1 MGASPPNPPGFMAL
15 RATTHSARRSLWIA
29 LLWQFVQF
37 NICSIVPVILF
48 RCICPVGIWSI
59 KYLFRYP
66 LAQLTFCSIDFCS
79 TDFLFN
85 WFLFN
90 WHFVQL
96 FCSIVLVQFGLGEST
111 CHHARYLINKLDWKE
126 RKEGRE
132 RRDRRIRG
140 WMYYRSNWQREKRE
154 RKSNPFLSLLVGH
167 VAKIPFF
174 VSPSFSDDNGAIR
187 SKITFEQ
194 FNLAIKFKSHFSR
207 HIPRPSFHGN
217 AGRL

>member
-1 MGASPPNPPGFMAL
+1 MVWINCGLDSCGLDGGWNSSRVWGNYYILQNSWFGSIVAWIYGAWISMKVVKGLRKLLHPPELMVWINCGLDSCGLDKHESYQGFELLHIEWGASPPNPPGFMAL

-111 CHHARYLINKLDWKE
+111 CHLTLQ
-126 RKEGRE
+126 
-132 RRDRRIRG
+132 
-140 WMYYRSNWQREKRE
+140 YR
-154 RKSNPFLSLLVGH
+154 PFLMEKVY
-167 VAKIPFF
+167 I
-174 VSPSFSDDNGAIR
+174 
-187 SKITFEQ
+187 
-194 FNLAIKFKSHFSR
+194 
-207 HIPRPSFHGN
+207 
-217 AGRL
+217 

>member
-1 MGASPPNPPGFMAL
+1 MVWINCGLDSCGLDKHESYQGFELLHIEWGASPPNPPGFMAL

-111 CHHARYLINKLDWKE
+111 CHRGEQRFRSLMECAKWHKCATNTICIRHDALHDRWPRLSVPCETFTCRVEARFYD
-126 RKEGRE
+126 
-132 RRDRRIRG
+132 
-140 WMYYRSNWQREKRE
+140 
-154 RKSNPFLSLLVGH
+154 LVQ
-167 VAKIPFF
+167 VL
-174 VSPSFSDDNGAIR
+174 PS
-187 SKITFEQ
+187 KTY
-194 FNLAIKFKSHFSR
+194 
-207 HIPRPSFHGN
+207 
-217 AGRL
+217 

>member
-1 MGASPPNPPGFMAL
+1 MLQLNKFSTKHDRIEQAFFIVVFVYESSFLEWGASPPNPPGFVAL

-96 FCSIVLVQFGLGEST
+96 FCSIVLVQFGLGELT
-111 CHHARYLINKLDWKE
+111 CHRVNYISHAFWSTTQHKT
-126 RKEGRE
+126 
-132 RRDRRIRG
+132 RI
-140 WMYYRSNWQREKRE
+140 WQY
-154 RKSNPFLSLLVGH
+154 N
-167 VAKIPFF
+167 
-174 VSPSFSDDNGAIR
+174 
-187 SKITFEQ
+187 T
-194 FNLAIKFKSHFSR
+194 
-207 HIPRPSFHGN
+207 
-217 AGRL
+217 

>member
-111 CHHARYLINKLDWKE
+111 CHLI
-126 RKEGRE
+126 
-132 RRDRRIRG
+132 RILLQFCR
-140 WMYYRSNWQREKRE
+140 WDAVQMFTPRVTTPTVTFWLQWQNHEVP
-154 RKSNPFLSLLVGH
+154 NGLSY
-167 VAKIPFF
+167 
-174 VSPSFSDDNGAIR
+174 
-187 SKITFEQ
+187 SKYAW
-194 FNLAIKFKSHFSR
+194 L
-207 HIPRPSFHGN
+207 
-217 AGRL
+217 